1 MKRLSLTYTDAQGGE
16 HTVPAASET
25 FTVGRLSTCDLS
37 IADGRLSREHCRID
51 RTGDDIFVADLGSS
65 NGTKLNSGD
74 LSYRTRL
81 YDGDVLDMGG
91 LIFRVRIEEVPDEK
105 PAETAAEAV
114 PSSPSA
120 GPPPASGATA
130 KSGSGGFPWIFII
143 APVVAVIVLAFAGGI
158 FLFVNSGSGS
168 SRANSSGG
176 DRDELEDLFNKR
188 RSDDI
193 KPGSSPTPGDVKPT
207 ATATP
212 SGGASPT
219 PTPGTP
225 PSTPTADLSETAK
238 VEQNAAFFMRKIG
251 DNDPKAFLTSEQAKI
266 VGQKIRQISGNPAL
280 AANLAS
286 ARQQSSRISSL
297 VASHKTKPLFLAV
310 AAVNRLGSNRGDVAR
325 TAETTLPVIEKLI
338 PQIGTESADD
348 AILIIAAFEQGTAGD
363 LLKMRNLLQDL
374 ANKFPASSREIRSI
388 WFLKKQQRISDA
400 DFDRALT
407 FLAIGTISQNPK
419 DFGVNAEKLE
429 L

>member
-16 HTVPAASET
+16 QTVPAASET
-25 FTVGRLSTCDLS
+25 FTIGRLSSCDLC
-37 IADGRLSREHCRID
+37 IPDNRLSREHCRID
-51 RTGDDIFVADLGSS
+51 RTGDDVFVADLGSS

-91 LIFRVRIEEVPDEK
+91 VIFRVRIEEVPDEK
-105 PAETAAEAV
+105 PAGTAVKDV
-114 PSSPSA
+114 PPPSA
-120 GPPPASGATA
+120 APPPASGATA
-130 KSGSGGFPWIFII
+130 KSGSGGFPWIFLI

-168 SRANSSGG
+168 GRANSSGS
-176 DRDELEDLFNKR
+176 DRDELDDLFNSR
-188 RSDDI
+188 RSDDT
-193 KPGSSPTPGDVKPT
+193 KPGSSPTPVDVKPT
-207 ATATP
+207 ATTTP

-225 PSTPTADLSETAK
+225 PPTPTGNLSETAK

-251 DNDPKAFLTSEQAKI
+251 DNDPKAFLTSEQANI

-297 VASHKTKPLFLAV
+297 VASHKTTPLFLVV
-310 AAVNRLGSNRGDVAR
+310 AAVNRLGSNRGDVVR

-363 LLKMRNLLQDL
+363 LMKMRNLLQDL